1 MRVGF
6 GLLVPLVCF
15 CLSQRSWPANSAIRC
30 CSSASQQTQTPTYCV
45 SYSTNCSQGV
55 PVLDTLLKNHFFF
68 LSVFALAFPIFSQLV
83 KIHGLVFPPASH
95 LTSCADQCSS
105 RGSSLEGRA
114 ATTAL
119 GLPFLWLQ
127 LLLPPGRCAAAGRA
141 NRAAALAK
149 QTSTS
154 SAPRSAQP
162 DLSRPAGCSHT
173 RLCSRGSVPGRASPA
188 TQGSRGAAQRPAWC
202 AGQEGSAMAAL
213 CCPHSLGDRAAAG
226 ADVGS

>member
-1 MRVGF
+1 MVLGSWFHSLVFASHRGP
-6 GLLVPLVCF
+6 GLQTVLSGAAPLPHSRHRHIHTAFPIAQTAVRESPCWTH
-15 CLSQRSWPANSAIRC
+15 CLRII
-30 CSSASQQTQTPTYCV
+30 
-45 SYSTNCSQGV
+45 
-55 PVLDTLLKNHFFF
+55 FFF

-119 GLPFLWLQ
+119 GLPFPWLQ